1 MKGVKIKQAKY
12 FMQVIKQNQL
22 PYLLNKEKE
31 VFDTVYKAIRDNKL
45 FNDVGNI
52 IEKEANRISNEEC
65 APEWKRIGDEMNK
78 LNEERNELDKKEDK
92 TEEEN
97 DRIKEIS
104 DKISE
109 LSSEAEKV
117 WQEANIRLNK
127 FKDDLIDGEYKDTN
141 CFDLHDK
148 EYDLVNRVIGWSV
161 YDWQV
166 EWNVIAPN

>member
-22 PYLLNKEKE
+22 PYLLKEEKE

-52 IEKEANRISNEEC
+52 IEKEANRIVNEEC
-65 APEWKRIGDEMNK
+65 KPEWERISEEITK
-78 LNEERNELDKKEDK
+78 LNDERNELDKKEDR

-97 DRIKEIS
+97 DRIKEIG

-109 LSSEAEKV
+109 LSSESEKV
-117 WQEANIRLNK
+117 
-127 FKDDLIDGEYKDTN
+127 
-141 CFDLHDK
+141 
-148 EYDLVNRVIGWSV
+148 
-161 YDWQV
+161 
-166 EWNVIAPN
+166 